1 MSRRLQGFER
11 LPLPG
16 RGSLSPLECGKVP
29 AAGGRLARAAC
40 APVRPLARAR
50 LALVGR
56 GRAVVV
62 CAQALPV
69 VSAWLP
75 RAARPPAARAC
86 R

>member
-1 MSRRLQGFER
+1 MSRWLQGFER

-16 RGSLSPLECGKVP
+16 RGSLAPLACGKVP
-29 AAGGRLARAAC
+29 AADGRLPRAGCAR
-40 APVRPLARAR
+40 VRPLARAR
-50 LALVGR
+50 LVSVGR

-69 VSAWLP
+69 LSAWL
-75 RAARPPAARAC
+75 RAARLPAAQAC